1 MALVEL
7 IVWLFAAIAK
17 FVVTPSLMIAR
28 GWSFGVTVLVSSLGA
43 ALGVLVFYYFGKW
56 LMRKW
61 GEFRGQKEPKRPFF
75 TPRKRRLVRFRR
87 RFGMWGLLTIS
98 GLISVPIASVLAAKY
113 YQRDD
118 RMPWILI
125 AAFVVWAA
133 ILAGLSYWAVPIV

>member
-1 MALVEL
+1 MGLVEL

-43 ALGVLVFYYFGKW
+43 AFGVLVFYYFGKW

-125 AAFVVWAA
+125 AAFAVWAA
-133 ILAGLSYWAVPIV
+133 VLAGLSYWAVPIV